1 MHERHPRNAHLQ
13 TSAKPLL
20 RQIAFD
26 AVAFDAFRIQDQ
38 NRRRP
43 NRVEAFEVRGMF
55 LDVSFEWDEVLVDE
69 VGGTFVGIGLGFQ
82 PSTGASSRRG

>member
-1 MHERHPRNAHLQ
+1 MHERPTRDAHLK
-13 TSAKPLL
+13 SRAKPIL

-26 AVAFDAFRIQDQ
+26 PIPFDAFGIENK

-43 NRVEAFEVRGMF
+43 NRTEAFEVSGMF
-55 LDVSFEWDEVLVDE
+55 LDMSFEWDEVLINE

-82 PSTGASSRRG
+82 PSTCASSRCG